1 MKHISVRTNAPA
13 GKVSPYLR
21 GACMEDVNH
30 ELYGGIWSQMIFG
43 ESFAEPA
50 ESGMDTEK
58 LTILGSTWDIDGDK
72 ILCGREGSG
81 PKLVF
86 NDTAL
91 ENGTVSAKIH
101 LLGEGL
107 AGFACRISDAKN
119 GADSFIGYE
128 IAVGDGI
135 VRLARHRNNF
145 VPLMD
150 VPAPFK
156 AGDTVVLTAVLE
168 GSRITVS
175 ANGTEYIDYTDDDP
189 VLSGKLGLRCWQTA
203 AEITDITIDGVPV
216 CIPQKKI
223 IPQVSK
229 MWLPLDGDADSYGF
243 GDSFKNCH
251 SQIVRANARE
261 SGKETGIYN
270 RGLNKSGMYFAS
282 GKAYRGYLYI
292 RAEQE
297 TDVTVSLRN
306 CDCTVIHA
314 SETFR
319 VSGDWTKYAF
329 TLISAAEEIDGSF
342 AVTLKNGEIAVGY
355 AFLEPDEWGL
365 YKGMHVRRDVGEGL
379 ENMGIS
385 ILRFGGCMA
394 NAREYLWKK
403 MTGEPEY
410 RPVYKGFWYPQ
421 STFGFGIL
429 EFIELCEK
437 LGVECVPDFN
447 GYETEEDMRD
457 FARYA
462 LGTDENDP
470 WVQLRMKSAHP
481 QPYQLKFIQFGN
493 EERVDEAFADRFIA
507 ACRGVWSVN
516 PEIIMVVGDF
526 DYKKII
532 DDPYQL
538 PERSTG
544 AGITTLHPHERMLQ
558 FAKDAGQ
565 AGKVYIDIHWWSEH
579 GDSPLPFPTAAWS
592 LYENL
597 EKLVPGSG
605 VKLCVYELN
614 ANSHDMERAM
624 ANAYAILEAVNHSE
638 ILPYMCS
645 ANCLQVDKHNDNNW
659 DQGLLFMNN
668 RSVWYQPPGLLNL
681 LLEKAW
687 MGERLAFNEDVID
700 ARFNTAVMTD
710 GEKISVCLLN
720 RSDGEEEVEIDLPG
734 LADKNYTCSV
744 TLFTAEKNAVN
755 TADEPL
761 KLTVPESVTVE
772 GEGTFRITL
781 PANTIA
787 SVVF

>member
-1 MKHISVRTNAPA
+1 MKQIRINTEKTT
-13 GKVSPYLR
+13 GRVSPWLR

-50 ESGMDTEK
+50 ESGMDTDR
-58 LTILGSTWDIDGDK
+58 LTVLGSTWDIDGNRV
-72 ILCGREGSG
+72 ICGREGSG
-81 PKLVF
+81 PKLIF
-86 NDTAL
+86 RETKMGDCS
-91 ENGTVSAKIH
+91 VSAKIH
-101 LLGEGL
+101 LCGSGL
-107 AGFACRISDAKN
+107 AGFVCRVSDAKK
-119 GADSFIGYE
+119 GADAFTGYE
-128 IAVGDGI
+128 IAVGGGI

-145 VPLMD
+145 VLLQD
-150 VPAPFK
+150 VSVPAGE
-156 AGDTVVLTAVLE
+156 GDTVVLSAVLE
-168 GSRITVS
+168 GSRIHVS
-175 ANGTEYIDYTDDDP
+175 VDGTEYIDFTDDDP
-189 VLSGKLGLRCWQTA
+189 VMEGNLGLRCWQTA
-203 AEITDITIDGVPV
+203 AEITDIAIDGVPV
-216 CIPQKKI
+216 AIPQKKI
-223 IPQVSK
+223 LPQVSK
-229 MWLPLDGDADSYGF
+229 MWLPLGGDADSYGF
-243 GDSFKNCH
+243 GDSFRNCH
-251 SQIVRANARE
+251 SQIVRADG
-261 SGKETGIYN
+261 SETGVYN
-270 RGLNKSGMYFAS
+270 RGLNKSGMYFAA
-282 GKAYRGYLYI
+282 GKPYRGYLYI
-292 RAEQE
+292 RADRE

-306 CDCTVIHA
+306 ADCTAVYA
-314 SETFR
+314 GETFR
-319 VSGDWTKYAF
+319 VSGDWAKYAF
-329 TLISAAEEIDGSF
+329 TLTSPAEEIDGSF
-342 AVTLKNGEIAVGY
+342 AVTVNNGEIALGY
-355 AFLEPDEWGL
+355 AFLETDEWGL

-403 MTGEPEY
+403 MTGKPEF
-410 RPVYKGFWYPQ
+410 RPVYKGFWYPE
-421 STFGFGIL
+421 SSFGFGIL

-462 LGTDENDP
+462 LGTDENDE

-516 PEIIMVVGDF
+516 PEIVMVVGDF
-526 DYKKII
+526 EYKKITE
-532 DDPYQL
+532 DPYRL
-538 PERSTG
+538 PENSN
-544 AGITTLHPHERMLQ
+544 ASGITTLHPHERILQ

-579 GDSPLPFPTAAWS
+579 GDSPLPFPGAAWS

-614 ANSHDMERAM
+614 ANAHDIERAD
-624 ANAYAILEAVNHSE
+624 ANAYAILEAIRHSE

-659 DQGLLFMNN
+659 NQGLLFMNN
-668 RSVWYQPPGLLNL
+668 RSVWYQAPGLLNL

-687 MGERLAFNEDVID
+687 LPETLGFNEDVID
-700 ARFNTAVMTD
+700 ARFNAAVMTD

-720 RSDGEEEVEIDLPG
+720 RSENEEDAEILFSGRDGKIP
-734 LADKNYTCSV
+734 YCV
-744 TLFTAEKNAVN
+744 TMLTGAKDSVN
-755 TADEPL
+755 TAEEPRRIRIDDPAAEEAEGAVCV
-761 KLTVPESVTVE
+761 KLPPYTVAVIE
-772 GEGTFRITL
+772 L
-781 PANTIA
+781 
-787 SVVF
+787 